1 MHLQLKSFLRSPISE
16 IQRTPIITQE
26 DGTKKKEEK
35 LIKKLTDKIM
45 TTNIAEDSKAPD
57 ALKQV
62 GISEKLKKKLK
73 KTEKNLIFI
82 DDDEFGL
89 ENRYSTPPKKVTA
102 TILDNVNGTPRSAF
116 SKIDNNNGTPRTQP
130 RALKMVSST
139 PKSSNTTQGDE
150 NSAKTVHTRTRIPMM
165 ARNKVL

>member
-1 MHLQLKSFLRSPISE
+1 MKSFLRSPISE
-16 IQRTPIITQE
+16 IHRTPIITQE
-26 DGTKKKEEK
+26 CGLAKKKEEK

-45 TTNIAEDSKAPD
+45 TTNISEDSKVPD
-57 ALKQV
+57 ELKQI

-102 TILDNVNGTPRSAF
+102 TIIANGTPRSAF

-139 PKSSNTTQGDE
+139 PKSSKIAQGDE

-165 ARNKVL
+165 ARNKV